1 MRLSVGSLPPAV
13 YWRRRALV
21 LAGVLVLLFLVAQA
35 CRSAAASPEDGS
47 AAGDPSPTPTAAAPG
62 TADPGRTPAPT
73 GTGSPRPEPDSPA
86 ATGDPSG
93 PPAGEGDQL
102 DPADPAACKD
112 VEMLIIAQTSRAKF
126 PAGTSVQFTIRIEN
140 DADRSCRRDIGGNH
154 RELYLRK
161 GTGAT
166 KLWSS
171 RDCGGP
177 SGSQVRKLEPGFVT
191 SHYIVWHGR
200 SSASCAGGE
209 PTGDQVEPGNYQ
221 LVARLGTAFSEPTEI
236 TVTG

>member
-1 MRLSVGSLPPAV
+1 
-13 YWRRRALV
+13 V

-35 CRSAAASPEDGS
+35 CRSAAASPEDGAA
-47 AAGDPSPTPTAAAPG
+47 AAGDPAPTPTAATPG
-62 TADPGRTPAPT
+62 TADPGPTPAPT
-73 GTGSPRPEPDSPA
+73 GTGSPRPEPATSA

-102 DPADPAACKD
+102 EPADPAACKD
-112 VEMLIIAQTSRAKF
+112 VEMLVTAETSRPKF
-126 PAGTSVQFTIRIEN
+126 PAGTSVQFTIRIQN
-140 DADRSCRRDIGGNH
+140 DADRSCRRDIGGDH

-177 SGSQVRKLEPGFVT
+177 SGSDVQELEPGFET
-191 SHYIVWHGR
+191 SHFLVWHGR
-200 SSASCAGGE
+200 SSGPCAGGE

-221 LVARLGTAFSEPTEI
+221 LVARLGTAFSEPTDI